1 MLAPCAGKFS
11 ADGCKCTR
19 IGSTRRKSRA
29 KVGGTTRWH
38 WCDCLQL
45 DWWQSARPCHAEQKK
60 KKLSGEQTTN
70 DRTRERLC
78 AASRGGTKDSG
89 AKLEPGSVGLRD
101 KERPIDVRV
110 DTVRVPAAVVAR
122 NHSTNTCCNSR
133 HYNRLQPKRSHTRSI
148 PRMFLSLAG
157 RAHLEKSSR
166 EQTFFLYHP
175 DRRYNPPG
183 AMR

>member
-1 MLAPCAGKFS
+1 MQVHSYRLNTEKITRQSWWHDAMALVRLLAARLVGECETMS
-11 ADGCKCTR
+11 
-19 IGSTRRKSRA
+19 RR
-29 KVGGTTRWH
+29 T
-38 WCDCLQL
+38 
-45 DWWQSARPCHAEQKK
+45 KK

-183 AMR
+183 VMC